1 MEEVVIK
8 EFSDRL
14 VKFRKKWAWK
24 TFPELEVG
32 GAKGIDKKMGEAHV
46 GRVSLNR
53 IEYSWR

>member
-32 GAKGIDKKMGEAHV
+32 GAKGIDKKMGKRHM
-46 GRVSLNR
+46 
-53 IEYSWR
+53 